1 MLPMA
6 SMAAPRETF
15 ANRFYALP
23 GLILTSLLTIILS
36 YGSATGKSSSSG
48 FYLYVAAHR
57 ASTQIIVQILSH
69 ILGALLVLTMVSLI
83 NFNTRLHLVART
95 VSLDRLTW
103 WNQLCNQ
110 RLSFALPGAYVV
122 ALILFYGNIV
132 NYESLHCAYNIKA
145 SLLCLPLFG
154 LVQLHL

>member
-1 MLPMA
+1 MP

-23 GLILTSLLTIILS
+23 GLPLSSLVTALLS
-36 YGSATGKSSSSG
+36 YRSATGKSSSGG
-48 FYLYVAAHR
+48 FYLYVATHR
-57 ASTQIIVQILSH
+57 ASTQIVVQILSH
-69 ILGALLVLTMVSLI
+69 ILGALLVLTIVSLV

-110 RLSFALPGAYVV
+110 RLSFALPGPYVV
-122 ALILFYGNIV
+122 SLILFYGNFV
-132 NYESLHCAYNIKA
+132 H
-145 SLLCLPLFG
+145 
-154 LVQLHL
+154 